1 MIPRTTTLTETIRS
15 GRTLTDDTITEA
27 ELAGV
32 QIIDRLDP
40 DTRRK
45 LLEHIEAG
53 QA

>member
-1 MIPRTTTLTETIRS
+1 
-15 GRTLTDDTITEA
+15 LTDDTISEA

-40 DTRRK
+40 ETRRL

>member
-1 MIPRTTTLTETIRS
+1 MS
-15 GRTLTDDTITEA
+15 DDTISEA

-32 QIIDRLDP
+32 AIIDRLDP